1 MSRYT
6 IAKEFAFSA
15 SHVLDGLPEGHQCGR
30 LHGHNYVVEIE
41 LTADRVDDR
50 GFVLDYGDLA
60 PFKQLVDT
68 FLDHRHLNDVLTDGL
83 NPTAENLAEWLH
95 AAADEALGLRAAR
108 HGGTDW
114 TGPAEL
120 LPELARRNVRVS
132 AVRVRETPKTVAE
145 YRPPVR

>member
-15 SHVLDGLPEGHQCGR
+15 SHVLEGLPEGHQCGR

-41 LTADRVDDR
+41 LTADRLDER

-60 PFKQLVDT
+60 PFKRLVDDE
-68 FLDHRHLNDVLTDGL
+68 LDHRHLNDRLGDQL
-83 NPTAENLAEWLH
+83 NPTAENLAEWLLL
-95 AAADEALGLRAAR
+95 AADDVLGIRAAR
-108 HGGTDW
+108 HRAAD
-114 TGPAEL
+114 EL
-120 LPELARRNVRVS
+120 GKGEVNDLAARNVRVA

>member
-60 PFKQLVDT
+60 PFKRLVDDE
-68 FLDHRHLNDVLTDGL
+68 LDHRHLNDRMGTQL

-95 AAADEALGLRAAR
+95 AAAEDVLGIRAAHR
-108 HGGTDW
+108 AGADQLGRGEVND
-114 TGPAEL
+114 
-120 LPELARRNVRVS
+120 LAARNVRVS

>member
-50 GFVLDYGDLA
+50 GFVLDYGDLS
-60 PFKQLVDT
+60 PFKGLVDT

-95 AAADEALGLRAAR
+95 AAADDVLGIGAAR
-108 HGGTDW
+108 RAGADQLGKGEVND
-114 TGPAEL
+114 
-120 LPELARRNVRVS
+120 LAARNVRVS